1 MRAPTEF
8 EIQQLL
14 HVAVGYDPTK
24 AHDYYEKHKHLKGRR
39 RGRSIV
45 PRGRTPAREV
55 PRTVRRA
62 QTGARAK
69 QRKELAAR
77 IRSLSAKLA

>member
-55 PRTVRRA
+55 PRTV
-62 QTGARAK
+62 G
-69 QRKELAAR
+69 ELKPVHG
-77 IRSLSAKLA
+77 LSNVRNWRLVSGLYRQS